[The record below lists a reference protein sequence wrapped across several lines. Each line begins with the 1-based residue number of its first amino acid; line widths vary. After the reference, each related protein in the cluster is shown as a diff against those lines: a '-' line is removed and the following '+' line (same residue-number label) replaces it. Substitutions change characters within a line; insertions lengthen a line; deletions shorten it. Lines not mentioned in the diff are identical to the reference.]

1 MQVAR
6 ITIANLS
13 TRFGATLKLPPAI
26 DGARLLWALAGNES
40 SFGLN
45 CSPRHEAGYC
55 RGGKYYDPDVTE
67 LWGCLAHC
75 SYGPWQV
82 MYANIS
88 RGNISPLDIAIK
100 PDFVANA
107 AVQFIQSR
115 IIGLEKATTVEE
127 IAEAYNSGDWRDE
140 LHPNKAIPEKYIADL
155 VKNYAVPLGELV

>member
-6 ITIANLS
+6 LTIANLC
-13 TRFGATLKLPPAI
+13 TRFGAALKVPSTI
-26 DGARLLWALAGNES
+26 DGARLLWALSGNES

-55 RGGKYYDPDVTE
+55 HGGKYFDKALTA

-82 MYANIS
+82 MYVNIS
-88 RGNISPLDIAIK
+88 KGNLSPLDVAVK
-100 PDFVANA
+100 PELVANS
-107 AVQFIQSR
+107 AVQFINSR
-115 IIGLEKATTVEE
+115 IIGLEKAATVEE

-140 LHPNKAIPEKYIADL
+140 LHPNKVIPEKYIADL
-155 VKNYAVPLGELV
+155 AKHYTVPIGELA